1 MTIESTLIVGTPR
14 EVQIIST
21 LEYVN
26 EDGVRLAFCSSKNS
40 AASAAIAVTTVDS
53 GLK

>member
-14 EVQIIST
+14 EVQIDSMV
-21 LEYVN
+21 EY
-26 EDGVRLAFCSSKNS
+26 ETSDGVMLALCRSRNS
-40 AASAAIAVTTVDS
+40 AASAAIAVTTDES